1 MENFTE
7 REKEVLHLLLEGLS
21 NKEISQRLIISGH
34 TTKVH
39 IASIYKKLEVTNRV
53 QAVVKCI
60 KSGMFTDLDL

>member
-1 MENFTE
+1 MESFTE
-7 REKEVLHLLLEGLS
+7 REKDVLHLLLEGLS
-21 NKEISQRLIISGH
+21 NKEISQRLVISGH

-60 KSGMFTDLDL
+60 KNGMLADSDK